1 MQIQV
6 YGEKPEVFLGG
17 WVALRVGMG
26 LGIIFFDDYTQRF
39 VCWTLTALCASLKVW
54 MLIFHVCCFFFWCES
69 QLMVNCWFG
78 AWWFGFLES
87 PYERDCYLGVPLE
100 SKTTNPNQQLT
111 ISRER
116 TLVSSLPSRKD
127 WQFGV
132 AFQGSKR
139 QQGRDLG
146 LKDKSHG
153 YVNWPKVGLAALDQ
167 G

>member
-1 MQIQV
+1 MVWIP
-6 YGEKPEVFLGG
+6 GIPE
-17 WVALRVGMG
+17 
-26 LGIIFFDDYTQRF
+26 
-39 VCWTLTALCASLKVW
+39 
-54 MLIFHVCCFFFWCES
+54 
-69 QLMVNCWFG
+69 N
-78 AWWFGFLES
+78 
-87 PYERDCYLGVPLE
+87 ERDCYLGVPLE

-153 YVNWPKVGLAALDQ
+153 YVSWPKVGLAALDQ